1 MSKVETTGVET
12 PDSYEEKP
20 AGLYWHEQLDHADSI
35 TSGWEDRGKK
45 VVERYRD
52 ERDAIGRL
60 KSKFN
65 ILWSNVQVLS
75 PSLYGRA
82 AKPEVSRRYMDSD
95 PVGRLASTM
104 LERVLEYETQQFPDF
119 DSAMNSC
126 VEDRLLCGRGT
137 PWVRFEPTFSQVPV
151 PTDAIDGVQIE
162 STAEPPMAEEIQSV
176 HSPVDYVYWKDF
188 QHSPARIWDEVW
200 WVARW
205 AYLDRDEGVERFGDV
220 FKNVPLQDYHE
231 DNSKKSKDRANS
243 GSFVKKAKVA
253 EIWNKRTGRVCW
265 IAKDYPQAL
274 DEREDPLH
282 LEGFFP
288 CPKPLY
294 ATMTNGSLIP
304 VPDYCEYEDQARE
317 LDNITGRI
325 TQLVKTIKAVGVF
338 NGEFKELTRMLS
350 EGIDNKLFPVMN
362 WAGLAEKGGL
372 KSAVELLDLST
383 QIQALG
389 VLYKSRDTVI
399 QTIYQISGISDVMR
413 GDTKAEETLGAQQ
426 LKANFGSLRLRK
438 SQTDV
443 ARFASDI
450 FRLKAQIICQ
460 FYPGELIVKM
470 SGISDTDDGK
480 NPQLIQAAL
489 ALLSNGAARDFHI
502 SVESD
507 SLAQI
512 DDAAEKAAA
521 NEAVTAIGSFIKEAF
536 PMAQS
541 APATLP
547 MVSEMLLFLTRRYRA
562 GRGLESAIEQTMKKL
577 AEQAAQAAANPQ
589 PSEAEKEAMIQQ
601 KSDQMRIAADV
612 QASAAKA
619 QQDAQVQ
626 GSKLQTE
633 AQLEQMKMHMDQQSR
648 AFEARLE
655 KDAQI
660 RERQFELLKAF
671 IQART
676 SIEVAE
682 IGKQTTL
689 QSAQI
694 SAANAG
700 ASE

>member
-1 MSKVETTGVET
+1 MSKIET
-12 PDSYEEKP
+12 PVQSEPDFYEGKAP
-20 AGLYWHEQLDHADSI
+20 GLYWKEQLDHSASI
-35 TSGWEDRGKK
+35 FSTWEDRGRK

-52 ERDAIGRL
+52 ERDATGRL

-95 PVGRLASTM
+95 PTGRLASTM
-104 LERVLEYETQQFPDF
+104 LERVLEYETQQFPDY
-119 DSAMNSC
+119 DSAMNNC

-137 PWVRFEPTFSQVPV
+137 PWVRFEPTFTMVPV
-151 PTDAIDGVQIE
+151 PTDAIDGLQIE
-162 STAEPPMAEEIQSV
+162 STEEPPMAEEIQSV

-188 QHSPARIWDEVW
+188 QHSPARTWDEVW

-205 AYLDRDEGVERFGDV
+205 AYLTEDEGIDRFGDV

-231 DNSKKSKDRANS
+231 DNSKKSKDRS
-243 GSFVKKAKVA
+243 SQDSFVRKAKVA

-274 DEREDPLH
+274 DEREDPLQ

-294 ATMTNGSLIP
+294 ATTTNGSLIP

-317 LDNITGRI
+317 LDDITGRI
-325 TQLVKTIKAVGVF
+325 ARLVKTIKAVGVF
-338 NGEFKELTRMLS
+338 NGEFKELTRMLT
-350 EGIDNKLFPVMN
+350 EGIDNKLFPVSN
-362 WAGLAEKGGL
+362 WAGLSEKGGL

-438 SQTDV
+438 SQADV
-443 ARFASDI
+443 ARFASDL
-450 FRLKAQIICQ
+450 FRLKAQIICR

-470 SGISDTDDGK
+470 SGISNTPDGQDPK
-480 NPQLIQAAL
+480 LIQAAL
-489 ALLSNGAARDFHI
+489 ALLDDNAARDFHI
-502 SVESD
+502 AVESD

-512 DDAAEKAAA
+512 DDQAEKAAA
-521 NEAVTAIGSFIKEAF
+521 SEAVSAIGGFIKEAF
-536 PMAQS
+536 PMAQQV
-541 APATLP
+541 PATLP
-547 MVSEMLLFLTRRYRA
+547 MVAEMLLFLTRRYRA
-562 GRGLESAIEQTMKKL
+562 GRGLESAIEQTMKQL
-577 AEQAAQAAANPQ
+577 AAQAAQAAANPQ

-612 QASAAKA
+612 QASQAKA
-619 QQDAQVQ
+619 QQDSQVQ
-626 GSKLQTE
+626 QSKLQTE
-633 AQLEQMKMHMDQQSR
+633 AQLEQMKMQMDQQTR
-648 AFEARLE
+648 AFEAKLGR
-655 KDAQI
+655 DAATQEQ
-660 RERQFELLKAF
+660 RFELLKSL

-689 QSAQI
+689 QSAMI